1 MRTAQRRIQVPKFV
15 IEREMPNVGK
25 LSAGEMQ
32 KAAHGSAGV
41 MADIGKIHW
50 VQTYV
55 ADDKLYCVYVAP
67 DEQAI
72 REHARKT
79 GLPASR
85 ISRIHGVVD
94 ASTGE

>member
-1 MRTAQRRIQVPKFV
+1 MPKFV
-15 IEREMPNVGK
+15 IEREMPNVGN
-25 LSAGEMQ
+25 LSPKEMQ
-32 KAAHGSAGV
+32 IAAHDSAGV
-41 MADIGKIHW
+41 MADLGKIHW

-85 ISRIHGVVD
+85 ISRINSVVD